1 MFWCSNQTCF
11 FFKTVKAKSRWWVQL
26 QDKTAIILT
35 TFIQAQPLKK
45 LGTFFMFFCLFR
57 YSFTKSKEIC
67 KIKFPLFAKT
77 NLKVLNVV
85 LVIKMDITLWTRI
98 TMQSARFVQQEVQQR
113 IILLRWQ
120 IVIHLIQRFWMFEF
134 YATTVS

>member
-1 MFWCSNQTCF
+1 MFWCNNQTCF
-11 FFKTVKAKSRWWVQL
+11 FFQTVKVKSRWWVQL
-26 QDKTAIILT
+26 QDETAIILT
-35 TFIQAQPLKK
+35 AFIQAQPLKK

-57 YSFTKSKEIC
+57 YSFNKSKEIC
-67 KIKFPLFAKT
+67 KIKFPLFVKT

-98 TMQSARFVQQEVQQR
+98 TMQSARFVQEEVQQR

-120 IVIHLIQRFWMFEF
+120 IVIHLIQRFWMLEF